1 MSFFTKITEAW
12 MLKTF
17 SFCCQEVSAYI
28 QDHLGPVILQITC
41 SQGMKKFKK
50 VEIFMKITEPLQKYF
65 QVTTYKIM
73 IDSDQQF
80 FR

>member
-17 SFCCQEVSAYI
+17 SFCCQAVSAYI
-28 QDHLGPVILQITC
+28 QDHLGPTILQITC
-41 SQGMKKFKK
+41 SQG
-50 VEIFMKITEPLQKYF
+50 MKITEPLQKYF